1 MRFVQFLFFKHALG
15 CSENEKCTK
24 LHLEFIFEDEIGKR
38 RYKQTDKLEFY
49 KDKNGEIYN
58 NCGIMAMTSPE
69 EIKRED

>member
-1 MRFVQFLFFKHALG
+1 MK
-15 CSENEKCTK
+15 TK
-24 LHLEFIFEDEIGKR
+24 LEKGD
-38 RYKQTDKLEFY
+38 KQTDKLEFY